1 MNALL
6 LLSCLMWAPVWAQ
19 VEPPN
24 PHDDAAAAA
33 EALVERIQE
42 NLGRIDE
49 TLFST
54 LDADDPGG
62 VLEQVR
68 QAHMDVIRDLEEL
81 INQAKYQPSGSGG
94 GGGGSSSDSPQ
105 GEQSGED
112 SAPRDSDGSNSPQ
125 GGEGEEEAPQPPGSE
140 EEQKNQGGE
149 EPMGGGAEGDDAA
162 DQLDDSAP
170 ARNEE
175 GGPPPPEE
183 RDDPVRE
190 DTDARWGLLP
200 PKLQERLMNL
210 HVDDVPGRYRDWLAA
225 YIRAM
230 QRLEEGDGR

>member
-1 MNALL
+1 MSALV
-6 LLSCLMWAPVWAQ
+6 LLSCLLWPPVLAQ
-19 VEPPN
+19 VEPPS
-24 PHDDAAAAA
+24 HEDDGAAAI

-54 LDADDPGG
+54 LDADDPTST
-62 VLEQVR
+62 LETVR
-68 QAHMDVIRDLEEL
+68 QTHMTVIRDLEEL
-81 INQAKYQPSGSGG
+81 INQTKYQPGGGGG
-94 GGGGSSSDSPQ
+94 GGGGSSSDSPT
-105 GEQSGED
+105 GEQSGEE
-112 SAPRDSDGSNSPQ
+112 SAPRESDGSNSPEP
-125 GGEGEEEAPQPPGSE
+125 GEGETPQPPGGE
-140 EEQKNQGGE
+140 EEGEGEGGQ
-149 EPMGGGAEGDDAA
+149 EPMGADGEGQDPA

-175 GGPPPPEE
+175 GGPPPPEA

-190 DTDARWGLLP
+190 STDARWGLLP

-210 HVDDVPGRYRDWLAA
+210 HVDDVPARYRDWLSA

-230 QRLEEGDGR
+230 QRLEETDGR